1 VGRFVAL
8 LLTLVLLAA
17 SAGSSLGAVHRIPG
31 CHAAD
36 LSATFTKVPRSAG
49 GGLVAYT
56 LTLRNISKATCALAF
71 SEVRLLDRHG
81 QGLAT
86 TVTAS
91 PQAAFGSTVVLR
103 PGQAGTQTAHLS
115 ATFPGQGE
123 PTKGPCEPLAYGIK
137 VVFGRFAKSLQAKVQ
152 PPTPVCSNGMLM
164 FGAVTRAA

>member
-8 LLTLVLLAA
+8 LLPFALLAA
-17 SAGSSLGAVHRIPG
+17 FAGSSLGAVQRVPG

-36 LSATFTKVPRSAG
+36 LGATFTKVPRSAG

-56 LTLRNISKATCALAF
+56 LTLRNISKATCTLAF
-71 SEVRLLDRHG
+71 SEVRLLDQHG

-86 TVTAS
+86 TVAAS
-91 PQAAFGSTVVLR
+91 PQAAFGSAVVLR

-123 PTKGPCEPLAYGIK
+123 PSKGPCEPLAYGIQVK
-137 VVFGRFAKSLQAKVQ
+137 FGPAAKSLQAKVV
-152 PPTPVCSNGMLM
+152 PPTPVCSNGMLI